1 MNKSGIR
8 EHEINNTEHIDIIN
22 NSAYNC
28 QRQES
33 AGVVSLHKKNN
44 MVEIVITVQNIKG
57 NRTYNNMLIKIMC
70 FNG

>member
-1 MNKSGIR
+1 
-8 EHEINNTEHIDIIN
+8 
-22 NSAYNC
+22 
-28 QRQES
+28 
-33 AGVVSLHKKNN
+33 